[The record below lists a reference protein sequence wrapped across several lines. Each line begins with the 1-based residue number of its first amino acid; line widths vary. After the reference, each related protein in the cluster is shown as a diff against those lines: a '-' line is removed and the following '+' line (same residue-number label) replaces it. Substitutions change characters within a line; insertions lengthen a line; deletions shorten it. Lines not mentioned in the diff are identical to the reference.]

1 VTRLIADIVLDALR
15 TFDRP
20 ATRAEIER
28 ESELGYDQVHNALRT
43 LCRNGLVVIEV
54 DAPRRRG
61 LYRVATGVER
71 SECARGRY
79 ERDHEHRQRMADAV
93 RTYWADD
100 GRGRAPAAEVGM
112 LQAAPSGGA
121 RLVMKGVLDV
131 GAQLPA
137 SWGPPLALD
146 QAWTRGR
153 R

>member
-1 VTRLIADIVLDALR
+1 MRLIADIVFDALR

-43 LCRNGLVVIEV
+43 LWRNGLVVIEV

-61 LYRVATGVER
+61 LYRVATGAER
-71 SECARGRY
+71 GECSRGRY
-79 ERDHEHRQRMADAV
+79 ERDQEHRQRMADAV

-100 GRGRAPAAEVGM
+100 GRGRAQEAAVGM
-112 LQAAPSGGA
+112 LQATPSGGA
-121 RLVMKGVLDV
+121 RLVMKGVLDANAHV
-131 GAQLPA
+131 PA
-137 SWGPPLALD
+137 SWGQPFALD
-146 QAWTRGR
+146 QAWIRGR